1 MVTHELTVFPDGRVD
16 GCFSVRKGD
25 YNSHALHFAL
35 TEGLT
40 AAAAKLLLWMAD
52 GSTPIEYDT
61 RTNRGTCT
69 GSDVQIT
76 PESWGPVGRAR
87 LQLVLLDETGNEIW
101 QCRQFAVPVEDGDP
115 QETTPGPIDLSEA
128 TAQPGDVRQG
138 MIYFGQDG
146 KKTGTKAESQIAVF
160 TDHTGTDAVASV
172 LDDLEIENWSLTR
185 VCKAQDGCL
194 AAGLVILPFAYP
206 AATEDY
212 TDTKTKREDGVDY
225 ILLEMLTTRTH
236 TMWIDGVACSSNMVD
251 GQRSSSA
258 TVKAA
263 EAHMMVMR
271 KGIKETSPIAA
282 SFLILPYLSGEQSA
296 ETQTAA
302 ENAAK
307 RVIRTQ
313 AAGAGGYRLIPETIT
328 ATLAFAK
335 GERGWWNDELYES
348 LLDANVY
355 TPSVNPDGWKK
366 IEP

>member
-35 TEGLT
+35 ADGLT

-87 LQLVLLDETGNEIW
+87 LQLVLLDSAGNEIW
-101 QCRQFAVPVEDGDP
+101 QCRQFVIPIEDGDP
-115 QETTPGPIDLSEA
+115 QETTLGPVDLSEA

-138 MIYFGQDG
+138 MVYFGQDG

-160 TDHTGTDAVASV
+160 TDITDAEQITAAMNG
-172 LDDLEIENWSLTR
+172 LEVTNWSLAR
-185 VCKAQDGCL
+185 ICKAQDGCL

-212 TDTKTKREDGVDY
+212 TGNKTKREDGVDY
-225 ILLEMLTTRTH
+225 IVLALRYATSKLVYVDGTACKYTIVAGKRVSTVSLDASVPH
-236 TMWIDGVACSSNMVD
+236 TMEKKTGS
-251 GQRSSSA
+251 
-258 TVKAA
+258 TV
-263 EAHMMVMR
+263 E
-271 KGIKETSPIAA
+271 A
-282 SFLILPYLSGEQSA
+282 SFLILPYLSGEQS
-296 ETQTAA
+296 
-302 ENAAK
+302 
-307 RVIRTQ
+307 
-313 AAGAGGYRLIPETIT
+313 
-328 ATLAFAK
+328 
-335 GERGWWNDELYES
+335 
-348 LLDANVY
+348 
-355 TPSVNPDGWKK
+355 
-366 IEP
+366 

>member
-52 GSTPIEYDT
+52 GSTPVEYDT

-115 QETTPGPIDLSEA
+115 QETTPGPVDLSEA

-138 MIYFGQDG
+138 MIYFGQSG
-146 KKTGTKAESQIAVF
+146 KATGTKIESQIAVF
-160 TDHTGTDAVASV
+160 ADITDAEQITEALNGLTIS
-172 LDDLEIENWSLTR
+172 NWSLAR
-185 VCKAQDGCL
+185 ICKAQDGCL

-206 AATEDY
+206 AAAEDY
-212 TDTKTKREDGVDY
+212 TNTKTKRESGVDY
-225 ILLEMLTTRTH
+225 ILLSMFTDWRQTV
-236 TMWIDGVACSSNMVD
+236 WIDGVVCSSSHVD
-251 GQRSSSA
+251 GERNSTAS
-258 TVKAA
+258 VKAA
-263 EAHMMVMR
+263 EPHMMVVR
-271 KGIKETSPIAA
+271 RGVEGTSLAVA
-282 SFLILPYLSGEQSA
+282 TFLILPYLSGEQS
-296 ETQTAA
+296 
-302 ENAAK
+302 
-307 RVIRTQ
+307 
-313 AAGAGGYRLIPETIT
+313 
-328 ATLAFAK
+328 
-335 GERGWWNDELYES
+335 
-348 LLDANVY
+348 
-355 TPSVNPDGWKK
+355 
-366 IEP
+366 

>member
-52 GSTPIEYDT
+52 GSTPVAYDT

-87 LQLVLLDETGNEIW
+87 LQLVLLDEAGNEIW

-115 QETTPGPIDLSEA
+115 QETTPGPVDLSEA

-160 TDHTGTDAVASV
+160 VDITDAEQITAAMSG
-172 LDDLEIENWSLTR
+172 LDITNWSLAR
-185 VCKAQDGCL
+185 ICKAQDSCL

-212 TDTKTKREDGVDY
+212 TDTKTKREAGVDY
-225 ILLEMLTTRTH
+225 IILTLRYATARTVDVDGAQCAYSISAGKRASSVSLNASTPH
-236 TMWIDGVACSSNMVD
+236 TMQLKSG
-251 GQRSSSA
+251 G
-258 TVKAA
+258 AA
-263 EAHMMVMR
+263 V
-271 KGIKETSPIAA
+271 A
-282 SFLILPYLSGEQSA
+282 SFLILPYLSGEQS
-296 ETQTAA
+296 
-302 ENAAK
+302 
-307 RVIRTQ
+307 
-313 AAGAGGYRLIPETIT
+313 
-328 ATLAFAK
+328 
-335 GERGWWNDELYES
+335 
-348 LLDANVY
+348 
-355 TPSVNPDGWKK
+355 
-366 IEP
+366 

>member
-1 MVTHELTVFPDGRVD
+1 MVTHELTVFPDGRVA

-52 GSTPIEYDT
+52 GSTPVEYDT

-115 QETTPGPIDLSEA
+115 QETTPGSVDLSEA

-138 MIYFGQDG
+138 MIYFGQSG
-146 KKTGTKAESQIAVF
+146 KATGTKIESQIAVF
-160 TDHTGTDAVASV
+160 VDITDAEQITAAMSG
-172 LDDLEIENWSLTR
+172 LNITNWSLAR
-185 VCKAQDGCL
+185 ICKAQDGCL

-212 TDTKTKREDGVDY
+212 TGTKTKRESGVDY
-225 ILLEMLTTRTH
+225 IILTLRYAVARTVDVDGTQCAYSVSAGKRVSVVSLNASTPH
-236 TMWIDGVACSSNMVD
+236 TMQLKSG
-251 GQRSSSA
+251 G
-258 TVKAA
+258 AA
-263 EAHMMVMR
+263 V
-271 KGIKETSPIAA
+271 A
-282 SFLILPYLSGEQSA
+282 SFLILPYLSGEQS
-296 ETQTAA
+296 
-302 ENAAK
+302 
-307 RVIRTQ
+307 
-313 AAGAGGYRLIPETIT
+313 
-328 ATLAFAK
+328 
-335 GERGWWNDELYES
+335 
-348 LLDANVY
+348 
-355 TPSVNPDGWKK
+355 
-366 IEP
+366 

>member
-52 GSTPIEYDT
+52 GSTPVEYDT

-115 QETTPGPIDLSEA
+115 QETTPGPVDLSEA

-138 MIYFGQDG
+138 MIYFGQSG
-146 KKTGTKAESQIAVF
+146 KATGTKIESQIAVF
-160 TDHTGTDAVASV
+160 ADITDAEQITEALNGLTIS
-172 LDDLEIENWSLTR
+172 NWSLAR
-185 VCKAQDGCL
+185 ICKAQDGCL

-206 AATEDY
+206 VATEDY
-212 TDTKTKREDGVDY
+212 TGTKTKRESGVDY
-225 ILLEMLTTRTH
+225 IILRLWYEDERTVDIDGAQCEYRVSGGKRVSVVSLNASTPH
-236 TMWIDGVACSSNMVD
+236 TMQLKSG
-251 GQRSSSA
+251 G
-258 TVKAA
+258 AA
-263 EAHMMVMR
+263 V
-271 KGIKETSPIAA
+271 A
-282 SFLILPYLSGEQSA
+282 SFLILPYLSGEQS
-296 ETQTAA
+296 
-302 ENAAK
+302 
-307 RVIRTQ
+307 
-313 AAGAGGYRLIPETIT
+313 
-328 ATLAFAK
+328 
-335 GERGWWNDELYES
+335 
-348 LLDANVY
+348 
-355 TPSVNPDGWKK
+355 
-366 IEP
+366 

>member
-115 QETTPGPIDLSEA
+115 QETTPGPVDLSEA

-138 MIYFGQDG
+138 MIYFGQSG
-146 KKTGTKAESQIAVF
+146 KATGTKIESQIAVF
-160 TDHTGTDAVASV
+160 ADITDAEQITEALNGLTIS
-172 LDDLEIENWSLTR
+172 NWSLAR
-185 VCKAQDGCL
+185 ICKAQDGCL

-212 TDTKTKREDGVDY
+212 TGTKTKRESGVDY
-225 ILLEMLTTRTH
+225 IILRLWYEDERTVDIDGAQCEYRVSGGKRVSVVSLNASTPH
-236 TMWIDGVACSSNMVD
+236 TMQLKSG
-251 GQRSSSA
+251 G
-258 TVKAA
+258 AA
-263 EAHMMVMR
+263 V
-271 KGIKETSPIAA
+271 A
-282 SFLILPYLSGEQSA
+282 SFLILPYLSGEQS
-296 ETQTAA
+296 
-302 ENAAK
+302 
-307 RVIRTQ
+307 
-313 AAGAGGYRLIPETIT
+313 
-328 ATLAFAK
+328 
-335 GERGWWNDELYES
+335 
-348 LLDANVY
+348 
-355 TPSVNPDGWKK
+355 
-366 IEP
+366 

>member
-52 GSTPIEYDT
+52 GSTPVEYDT

-115 QETTPGPIDLSEA
+115 QETTPGPADLSEA

-138 MIYFGQDG
+138 MIYFGQSG
-146 KKTGTKAESQIAVF
+146 KATGTKIESQIAVF
-160 TDHTGTDAVASV
+160 VDITDAEQITAAMSG
-172 LDDLEIENWSLTR
+172 LNITNWSLAR
-185 VCKAQDGCL
+185 ICKAQDSCL

-212 TDTKTKREDGVDY
+212 TGTKTKRESGVDY
-225 ILLEMLTTRTH
+225 IILELRYARARTVDIDGAQCEYLISDGKRVSVVSLNASTPH
-236 TMWIDGVACSSNMVD
+236 TMQLKSG
-251 GQRSSSA
+251 G
-258 TVKAA
+258 AA
-263 EAHMMVMR
+263 V
-271 KGIKETSPIAA
+271 A
-282 SFLILPYLSGEQSA
+282 SFLILPYLSGEQS
-296 ETQTAA
+296 
-302 ENAAK
+302 
-307 RVIRTQ
+307 
-313 AAGAGGYRLIPETIT
+313 
-328 ATLAFAK
+328 
-335 GERGWWNDELYES
+335 
-348 LLDANVY
+348 
-355 TPSVNPDGWKK
+355 
-366 IEP
+366 

>member
-115 QETTPGPIDLSEA
+115 QETTPGPADLSEA

-138 MIYFGQDG
+138 MIYFGQSG
-146 KKTGTKAESQIAVF
+146 KATGTKIESQIAVF
-160 TDHTGTDAVASV
+160 VDITDAEQITAAMSG
-172 LDDLEIENWSLTR
+172 LNITNWSLAR
-185 VCKAQDGCL
+185 ICKAQDSCL

-212 TDTKTKREDGVDY
+212 TGTKTKRESGVDY
-225 ILLEMLTTRTH
+225 IILELRYARARTVDIDGAQCEYLISDGKRVSVVSLNASTPH
-236 TMWIDGVACSSNMVD
+236 TMQLKSG
-251 GQRSSSA
+251 G
-258 TVKAA
+258 AA
-263 EAHMMVMR
+263 V
-271 KGIKETSPIAA
+271 A
-282 SFLILPYLSGEQSA
+282 SFLILPYLSGEQS
-296 ETQTAA
+296 
-302 ENAAK
+302 
-307 RVIRTQ
+307 
-313 AAGAGGYRLIPETIT
+313 
-328 ATLAFAK
+328 
-335 GERGWWNDELYES
+335 
-348 LLDANVY
+348 
-355 TPSVNPDGWKK
+355 
-366 IEP
+366 

>member
-52 GSTPIEYDT
+52 GSTPVEYDT

-76 PESWGPVGRAR
+76 PESWGSVGRAR
-87 LQLVLLDETGNEIW
+87 LQLVLLDEAGNEIW

-115 QETTPGPIDLSEA
+115 QETTPGPVDLSEA

-138 MIYFGQDG
+138 MVYFGQDG

-160 TDHTGTDAVASV
+160 VDITDAEQITAAMAG
-172 LDDLEIENWSLTR
+172 LNITNWSLAR
-185 VCKAQDGCL
+185 ICKAQDGCL

-212 TDTKTKREDGVDY
+212 TDTKTKRESGVDY
-225 ILLEMLTTRTH
+225 IVLSLRYATSRTVAV
-236 TMWIDGVACSSNMVD
+236 DGVQCAFSV
-251 GQRSSSA
+251 SA
-258 TVKAA
+258 GKRTSIANLDAA
-263 EAHMMVMR
+263 VPHVMTL
-271 KGIKETSPIAA
+271 KTGSTITAN
-282 SFLILPYLSGEQSA
+282 FLILPYLSGEQSVQ
-296 ETQTAA
+296 TQIAA
-302 ENAAK
+302 EGMGK
-307 RVIRTQ
+307 RAVRIQ
-313 AAGAGGYRLIPETIT
+313 AEELGAGGYRIIPETIT
-328 ATLAFAK
+328 AGLAFAK
-335 GERGWWNDELYES
+335 GEKGWWNDELYES
-348 LLDANVY
+348 LLAANVW
-355 TPSVNPDGWKK
+355 TPAVNPDGWKK
-366 IEP
+366 IT

>member
-138 MIYFGQDG
+138 MIYFGQSG
-146 KKTGTKAESQIAVF
+146 KATGTKIESQIAVF
-160 TDHTGTDAVASV
+160 ADITDAEQITEALNGLTIS
-172 LDDLEIENWSLTR
+172 NWSLAR
-185 VCKAQDGCL
+185 ICKAQDGCL

-212 TDTKTKREDGVDY
+212 TGTKTKRESGVDY
-225 ILLEMLTTRTH
+225 IILRLWYEDERTVDIDGAQCEYRVSGGKRVSVVSLNASTPH
-236 TMWIDGVACSSNMVD
+236 TMQLKSG
-251 GQRSSSA
+251 G
-258 TVKAA
+258 AA
-263 EAHMMVMR
+263 V
-271 KGIKETSPIAA
+271 A
-282 SFLILPYLSGEQSA
+282 SFLILPYLSGEQS
-296 ETQTAA
+296 
-302 ENAAK
+302 
-307 RVIRTQ
+307 
-313 AAGAGGYRLIPETIT
+313 
-328 ATLAFAK
+328 
-335 GERGWWNDELYES
+335 
-348 LLDANVY
+348 
-355 TPSVNPDGWKK
+355 
-366 IEP
+366 